1 MRLLTGEGLPMRV
14 TWRTY
19 PAAEPTSQADCEEEP
34 TSGGISMP
42 TYTFELKDG
51 SCGIADETG
60 VRLPD
65 REHALRYAHDV
76 VHELMGGREP
86 QTRFW
91 RLDVYED
98 SGERIF
104 EIPFVRIDRTLDH
117 LVPELRTIMEGVCDR
132 QRALKEAIY
141 AARVTVRESR
151 ALIGLARHKL
161 YLATYAGERTIRDRE
176 KSRAR

>member
-1 MRLLTGEGLPMRV
+1 
-14 TWRTY
+14 
-19 PAAEPTSQADCEEEP
+19 
-34 TSGGISMP
+34 MP

-51 SCGIADETG
+51 SCGITDETG
-60 VRLPD
+60 VNLPD
-65 REHALRYAHDV
+65 REHALRYALDV
-76 VHELMGGREP
+76 AQELMGGREA

-104 EIPFVRIDRTLDH
+104 EIPFVRIDQTLDH
-117 LVPELRTIMEGVCDR
+117 LAPEFRTIMEGLCDR
-132 QRALKEAIY
+132 HRSLKEVNY

-151 ALIGLARHKL
+151 ALIAIAHGRP
-161 YLATYAGERTIRDRE
+161 YLATYAGERTIKDRE

>member
-1 MRLLTGEGLPMRV
+1 
-14 TWRTY
+14 
-19 PAAEPTSQADCEEEP
+19 
-34 TSGGISMP
+34 MP

-51 SCGIADETG
+51 SCRIADETG
-60 VRLPD
+60 INLPD
-65 REHALRYAHDV
+65 REHALKYAHDV
-76 VHELMGGREP
+76 ARELMGGREA

-104 EIPFVRIDRTLDH
+104 EIPFVRIDSTLDH
-117 LVPELRTIMEGVCDR
+117 LVPELRTIVERLCDR
-132 QRALKEAIY
+132 HRALKEANY

-151 ALIGLARHKL
+151 ALIAIARGKP
-161 YLATYAGERTIRDRE
+161 YLATYAGEKTIRDRE

>member
-1 MRLLTGEGLPMRV
+1 
-14 TWRTY
+14 
-19 PAAEPTSQADCEEEP
+19 
-34 TSGGISMP
+34 MP

-60 VRLPD
+60 VPLPD
-65 REHALRYAHDV
+65 REHALRYAQDV
-76 VHELMGGREP
+76 ARELMGGREP

-98 SGERIF
+98 GGERIF

-117 LVPELRTIMEGVCDR
+117 LVPELRTIMEGMCDR

-141 AARVTVRESR
+141 AACVTVRESR
-151 ALIGLARHKL
+151 ALMAMAHGKP
-161 YLATYAGERTIRDRE
+161 YLATCAGERTIRDCE